1 MWSYVCRSTHECRQR
16 QLATAAEDPIP
27 AEPVDPLAWIDPR
40 PDRLQV
46 SFDVSYESFARDPDL
61 DSAIAL
67 LQMARA
73 RGPRSWP
80 SVTATPTSRHAL
92 LAAITAATALKD
104 AASQAREIYMLAA
117 RKAGASWDE
126 LVAAGWYSAGRPG
139 TPDREQLRSWLT
151 DRTQRYEW
159 LDTDVPD
166 PSGPAVWHEL
176 QRLLDAD
183 ADADADDAE
192 GERPG

>member
-183 ADADADDAE
+183 ADDAE